1 MSTTRTTRL
10 AVSVFEV
17 SLTASLRAPA
27 SGRGQDPLSL
37 LFSGAVRAIAPDFM
51 GDAWDMPA
59 RLEGRNVTVRCI
71 STPPVS
77 DGEGETAVI
86 GRCQFCP
93 IAHDLDVAVEVDCC
107 PKLFHAL
114 KNTAGFGGG
123 QPAGAGITLMLD
135 VMEADENDRGCGDAV
150 VRLDVTRLSVTA
162 SRSIGGSAPP
172 GASPALASRLTVAS
186 SAVPVL

>member
-10 AVSVFEV
+10 AVSVSEV

-27 SGRGQDPLSL
+27 SGRGHDPLSL
-37 LFSGAVRAIAPDFM
+37 LFSGAVRAIASDFM

-59 RLEGRNVTVRCI
+59 RLEGRAVTVRCV
-71 STPPVS
+71 STPPAS
-77 DGEGETAVI
+77 GDGERPVI

-93 IAHDLDVAVEVDCC
+93 IARDLDVAVEVDCC
-107 PKLFHAL
+107 PKLFHVL
-114 KNTAGFGGG
+114 KNTAEFGGG
-123 QPAGAGITLMLD
+123 QPGAGITLMLD
-135 VMEADENDRGCGDAV
+135 IMEAGEDERSCGDAV

-162 SRSIGGSAPP
+162 SRAIRGSAGPA
-172 GASPALASRLTVAS
+172 ASGVAAFQPSVAS

>member
-10 AVSVFEV
+10 AVSVSEV
-17 SLTASLRAPA
+17 SLTAALRAPA

-37 LFSGAVRAIAPDFM
+37 LFSGAVRAIAPDFK

-71 STPPVS
+71 SIPTPAS
-77 DGEGETAVI
+77 DDEETPVI

-107 PKLFHAL
+107 PKLFHML

-123 QPAGAGITLMLD
+123 QPGAGITLMVD
-135 VMEADENDRGCGDAV
+135 VMETAEDSCGDAV

-162 SRSIGGSAPP
+162 SRCISGSA
-172 GASPALASRLTVAS
+172 GRVVSDGIASRPALAL

>member
-10 AVSVFEV
+10 AVSVSEV

-71 STPPVS
+71 SAPPTAH
-77 DGEGETAVI
+77 GGGETPVI

-107 PKLFHAL
+107 PKLFHVL

-123 QPAGAGITLMLD
+123 QPGAGITLMLD
-135 VMEADENDRGCGDAV
+135 VMETGGNDLGCGDAV
-150 VRLDVTRLSVTA
+150 VRLDVTRLAVTA
-162 SRSIGGSAPP
+162 SRSLGGSTGPA
-172 GASPALASRLTVAS
+172 ASAGIASRPLVAF

>member
-10 AVSVFEV
+10 AVSVSEV

-51 GDAWDMPA
+51 GDAWDMPS

-71 STPPVS
+71 SMPPAAG
-77 DGEGETAVI
+77 DGEKTPVI
-86 GRCQFCP
+86 GQCQFCP

-107 PKLFHAL
+107 PKLFHVL

-123 QPAGAGITLMLD
+123 QPGAGITLMLD
-135 VMEADENDRGCGDAV
+135 VMEAGENDRGCDNAV

-162 SRSIGGSAPP
+162 SRCIGGSA
-172 GASPALASRLTVAS
+172 GRVASDAIVSRPALAS

>member
-1 MSTTRTTRL
+1 LSTTRTTRL
-10 AVSVFEV
+10 AVSVAEV

-27 SGRGQDPLSL
+27 SRRGQDPLSL

-51 GDAWDMPA
+51 GDAWDVPA

-71 STPPVS
+71 STPTAA
-77 DGEGETAVI
+77 DGGGETPVI

-107 PKLFHAL
+107 PKLFHVL

-123 QPAGAGITLMLD
+123 QPGAGITLMLD
-135 VMEADENDRGCGDAV
+135 VMKAGEDDRGCGDAV

-162 SRSIGGSAPP
+162 SRAIGGSAPP
-172 GASPALASRLTVAS
+172 GASRTIASRPAMTSL
-186 SAVPVL
+186 AVPVL

>member
-10 AVSVFEV
+10 VVTVSEI
-17 SLTASLRAPA
+17 SLTASLRTPA

-37 LFSGAVRAIAPDFM
+37 LFSGAVRAIAPDFR

-59 RLEGRNVTVRCI
+59 RLEGRAVTVRCV
-71 STPPVS
+71 STPPDS
-77 DGEGETAVI
+77 DDGGERAVI

-93 IAHDLDVAVEVDCC
+93 IARELHVAVEVDCC
-107 PKLFHAL
+107 PKLFHVL

-123 QPAGAGITLMLD
+123 QPGAGITLMLD
-135 VMEADENDRGCGDAV
+135 IMEAGEDGRGCGDAV

-162 SRSIGGSAPP
+162 SRAIGGSAVLA
-172 GASPALASRLTVAS
+172 ASGTLASRPPVALP
-186 SAVPVL
+186 VPVL

>member
-10 AVSVFEV
+10 AVLVSEV

-27 SGRGQDPLSL
+27 SGRGHDPLSL

-71 STPPVS
+71 SMPPAAN
-77 DGEGETAVI
+77 DGEETSVI

-107 PKLFHAL
+107 PKLFHML

-123 QPAGAGITLMLD
+123 QPGAGITLMLD
-135 VMEADENDRGCGDAV
+135 VMEAGEGDQGCGDAV

-162 SRSIGGSAPP
+162 SRAIGGSAGPLASGAMASWP
-172 GASPALASRLTVAS
+172 SVASP
-186 SAVPVL
+186 AVPVL

>member
-10 AVSVFEV
+10 AVTVSEV
-17 SLTASLRAPA
+17 SLTASVPGPA
-27 SGRGQDPLSL
+27 FGRVSDPLSL

-71 STPPVS
+71 SMPS
-77 DGEGETAVI
+77 AARDGEETLAI
-86 GRCQFCP
+86 GQCQFCP

-107 PKLFHAL
+107 PKLFHIL

-123 QPAGAGITLMLD
+123 QPGAGITLMLD
-135 VMEADENDRGCGDAV
+135 VMEIGEDDRGCGTAV
-150 VRLDVTRLSVTA
+150 VRLDVTRLSITA
-162 SRSIGGSAPP
+162 SRSIGGSAGSVAGHP
-172 GASPALASRLTVAS
+172 SASRPAVAS
-186 SAVPVL
+186 SPVPVL

>member
-10 AVSVFEV
+10 AVSVSEV
-17 SLTASLRAPA
+17 SLTASLRASA
-27 SGRGQDPLSL
+27 SGRGHDPLSM

-59 RLEGRNVTVRCI
+59 RLEGRNVAVRCI
-71 STPPVS
+71 SMPPTAR
-77 DGEGETAVI
+77 DGEEKPVI
-86 GRCQFCP
+86 GQCQFCP
-93 IAHDLDVAVEVDCC
+93 IAHDIDVAVEVDCC
-107 PKLFHAL
+107 PKLFHVL

-123 QPAGAGITLMLD
+123 QPGAGITLMLD
-135 VMEADENDRGCGDAV
+135 VTETSEDDRGYGDAV

-162 SRSIGGSAPP
+162 SRCISGSA
-172 GASPALASRLTVAS
+172 GRIASDAKASPAAVAS